1 MTRENRNKIL
11 QCEIIETRREWS
23 LSDLCEVCTVTSER
37 VVQLVDEGLVEP
49 LGRDPDE
56 WRFSGRSVRRV
67 LVAERLSRD
76 LRLNAAGAALVL
88 ATGLD
93 RASMAGSTGRVS
105 WEDES
110 ESVGFFHMLVFS
122 GCNRVGPYF

>member
-1 MTRENRNKIL
+1 MTSDNRNKVL
-11 QCEIIETRREWS
+11 QCEIIETRTELS

-49 LGRDPDE
+49 VGREPAE

-67 LVAERLSRD
+67 VVAERLSRD

-88 ATGLD
+88 DLLD
-93 RASMAGSTGRVS
+93 EVKQLRQRLTRLEGGG
-105 WEDES
+105 E
-110 ESVGFFHMLVFS
+110 F
-122 GCNRVGPYF
+122 

>member
-1 MTRENRNKIL
+1 MTRENRNKVL
-11 QCEIIETRREWS
+11 QCEIIETRRELS
-23 LSDLCEVCTVTSER
+23 LSDLCEVCTISSER

-49 LGRDPDE
+49 LGRDPAE

-88 ATGLD
+88 DLLD
-93 RASMAGSTGRVS
+93 EVKQLRQRLIRLEEA
-105 WEDES
+105 DES
-110 ESVGFFHMLVFS
+110 
-122 GCNRVGPYF
+122 